1 MKVMVPES
9 VLVQNLDNE
18 SVLLNIDTEQYFG
31 LDDVGSQMW
40 DLLQTS
46 ESVENATEKLL
57 EIYDAEKEQLY
68 KDLLEF
74 IEKLSEHGLLQIIK
88 TRD

>member
-40 DLLQTS
+40 DLLKTS